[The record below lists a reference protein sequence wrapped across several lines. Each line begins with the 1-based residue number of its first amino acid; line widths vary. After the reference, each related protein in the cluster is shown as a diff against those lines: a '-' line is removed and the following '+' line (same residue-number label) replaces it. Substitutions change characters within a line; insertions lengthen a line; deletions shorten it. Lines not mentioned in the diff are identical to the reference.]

1 MQGKKKKGSKK
12 GSKKGKKGAGL
23 SDAQPKLSVPE
34 RFIKFQLDT
43 RAEVMGI
50 WCVGSTISAGYWFCV
65 NDHGQHPLCPSLPL
79 PLARP
84 NTIRHHIPL
93 SPTTCPHPFPPAL
106 STLLSR
112 VLIRTDRRAEMFEK
126 NDASRKKLERLKA
139 KQQSIIQ
146 TLRSKSDADEKELAS
161 KVADGESRIGA
172 AEISKKES
180 LKSNE
185 DTLASLRSE
194 LSDTEQRLKEENEL
208 LSVLEHH
215 KHVLQAEWSSQIA
228 NLTQTITDLEEDF
241 RAELNGLDRQ
251 FRMKTLQF
259 EGDVDAK
266 MVSIVRSA
274 RSSRTHARGVRGHLC
289 CVFFLERVWLLIS
302 WGFRVELAHDAR
314 ADVHNRLKQ
323 SETLR
328 TKR

>member
-1 MQGKKKKGSKK
+1 
-12 GSKKGKKGAGL
+12 
-23 SDAQPKLSVPE
+23 
-34 RFIKFQLDT
+34 
-43 RAEVMGI
+43 
-50 WCVGSTISAGYWFCV
+50 
-65 NDHGQHPLCPSLPL
+65 
-79 PLARP
+79 
-84 NTIRHHIPL
+84 
-93 SPTTCPHPFPPAL
+93 
-106 STLLSR
+106 
-112 VLIRTDRRAEMFEK
+112 MFEK

-289 CVFFLERVWLLIS
+289 CVFFLGR
-302 WGFRVELAHDAR
+302 GFGC
-314 ADVHNRLKQ
+314 
-323 SETLR
+323 
-328 TKR
+328 